1 MIRQYELID
10 KILKYNK
17 NADVSLLNRAYVFSM
32 KAHGNQKRASGE
44 AYLTHPL
51 EVASILADLKLDDAT
66 IATGLLHDT
75 VEDTLATIEEI
86 DKLFNPEIGQLVDG
100 VTKLSRISFNNKV
113 VEQAENFRK
122 LFLAMSKDIR
132 VLLVKLA
139 DRTHNM
145 RTLEFKKNEASRKR
159 TAQETLDI
167 FAPLADRIGLYS
179 VKTEL
184 EDLAFKSLHPEEY
197 ERISRRMEFIRTHD
211 DLIPRTLEH
220 LETVIKEQSIE
231 FDLSGRE
238 KTIFS
243 IYKKMEKKGLAFD
256 QLTDIL
262 AYRVMVNSTT
272 DCYRVLGVIH
282 DAYKAIPGRFKD
294 YISNPKPNGYQS
306 LHTAVIGPYGNRIEI
321 QIRTEEMHEVAE
333 AGVAAHW
340 LYKQENDA
348 GVNEGTQYKW
358 LKQLLEVIQ
367 SSDDPEEFLENTKL
381 DLFKENVFV
390 FSPNGDIISLPSG
403 ATPLDFAYAIH
414 SQVGNRCQSAKVNGR
429 IVTLRTELKTGD
441 QVEIVTNKSQTPVPG
456 WRELVVSARARTA
469 INRYLRLQE
478 RDEQVRLGKEL
489 FDKACKRDERK
500 VKDSDLSP
508 VLEKYKLAN
517 VEEYYAAVGQGRLF
531 PKQAFDLIFV
541 DEEVSAKPEDEK
553 VSYTKRPAASDNES
567 AIGIDGLIS
576 GMAVHMAGCCNPV
589 PGEKIVGIINT
600 GRGVTIHRKDCNNLD
615 QFAEE
620 PDRWISVKWNEEQL
634 ESIEDKAFMVRLRIN
649 MRNQPGSL
657 SELSTAIFNAEVNI
671 CDFHVERKSVDAF
684 DIRCDVEVKN
694 VEDLDHLMKVIRNLP
709 SVNLLERLQ
718 G

>member
-17 NADVSLLNRAYVFSM
+17 KADVSLLNRAYVFSM

-86 DKLFNPEIGQLVDG
+86 EKLFNPEIAQLVDG

-145 RTLEFKKNEASRKR
+145 RTLEFKKKEASRKR

-197 ERISRRMEFIRTHD
+197 VRIERRMEFVKTHD

-220 LETVIKEQSIE
+220 LESVIKEQAIE

-262 AYRVMVNSTT
+262 AYRVMVKDTV

-306 LHTAVIGPYGNRIEI
+306 LHTAVIGPYGNRIEV
-321 QIRTEEMHEVAE
+321 QIRTQEMHEIAE
-333 AGVAAHW
+333 SGVAAHW
-340 LYKQENDA
+340 LYKQENDQA
-348 GVNEGTQYKW
+348 VNEGTQYKW

-367 SSDDPEEFLENTKL
+367 SSEDPEEFLENTKL

-390 FSPNGDIISLPSG
+390 FSPSGDIISLPTG

-414 SQVGNRCQSAKVNGR
+414 SEVGHKCQSAKVNGR
-429 IVTLRTELKTGD
+429 IVPLRTQLHTGD
-441 QVEIVTNKSQTPVPG
+441 QIEIVTNKAQAPVPG
-456 WRELVVSARARTA
+456 WREIVVSARARTA

-478 RDEQVRLGKEL
+478 RDEQVRLGREI
-489 FDKACKRDERK
+489 FEKACKREERK
-500 VKDSDLSP
+500 VKDSDLAP
-508 VLEKYKLAN
+508 VLDKYKLENA
-517 VEEYYAAVGQGRLF
+517 EEYYAAVGQGRLF
-531 PKQAFDLIFV
+531 PKQAFELIFESEV
-541 DEEVSAKPEDEK
+541 EEKTEEDSINYAKRKDVSEQ
-553 VSYTKRPAASDNES
+553 ES

-589 PGEKIVGIINT
+589 PGESIVGIINT
-600 GRGVTIHRKDCNNLD
+600 GRGVTIHRKDCNNLNQFED
-615 QFAEE
+615 Q
-620 PDRWISVKWNEEQL
+620 PDRWISVKWNEGQL
-634 ESIEDKAFMVRLRIN
+634 EEVEDRAFLVRLRIN
-649 MRNQPGSL
+649 MVNQPGSL
-657 SELSTAIFNAEVNI
+657 SELSTAVFNANVNI
-671 CDFHVERKSVDAF
+671 CDFHIERKVTDSF

-694 VEDLDHLMKVIRNLP
+694 VENLDHLMKVIRNLP